1 MPKPL
6 RVGKRVIWD
15 RLKVEAA
22 FSDLDEGAREN
33 YFDRAL
39 KSAPGRLIEAG
50 LKRRPKP

>member
-22 FSDLDEGAREN
+22 FADLDEEGRDN
-33 YFDRAL
+33 FFDCAL

-50 LKRRPKP
+50 LKRRPKA